1 MEFKSNVSSEE
12 GPGLISIG
20 KNQNHGESGHSVGLE
35 RGARE
40 SELVLCL

>member
-20 KNQNHGESGHSVGLE
+20 KNRTTKSQDTVWT
-35 RGARE
+35 
-40 SELVLCL
+40 